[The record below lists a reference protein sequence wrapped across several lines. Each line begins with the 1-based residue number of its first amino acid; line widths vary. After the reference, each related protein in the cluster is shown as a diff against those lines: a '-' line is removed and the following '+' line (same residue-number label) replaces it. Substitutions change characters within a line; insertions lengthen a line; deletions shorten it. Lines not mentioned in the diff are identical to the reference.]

1 MSLLKHHYY
10 PVRSFVLLAAVLS
23 LFCTRAVA
31 QSPTSTVKPYR
42 ELEVDDSQSRKNRF
56 RVTKI
61 LLAGRFA
68 NDAERE
74 LAGQFYTTYAMARWS
89 LHENRAKL
97 PEFRK
102 ELGNHLRTC
111 GIGERPS
118 QVHEYLNLT
127 VLKYMADLSKGDYH
141 PAVRVNAM
149 LMIGEL
155 NAGEPATTSVLPVPL
170 SEAVPVLT
178 SAIEAKD
185 QIDVVKIAAMVGLQR
200 HCALG
205 AIKSDQAKAAVLK
218 AILGLLNTRRPAGR
232 TAAGDGWMRAQAAG
246 ILGMLKTTG
255 KGNVAVTSLGKLVA
269 DRTLPLS
276 TRCAAAEAVG
286 KLNYH
291 GAGRTNVEPIAL
303 ALGKLATD
311 ACAAEMDSISR
322 RRLKGRLYA
331 INLGLTR
338 LGTVAGAPEIVAKL
352 KNSLAVMLGLI
363 EDKNLAP
370 NTMMERINQ
379 EAAKLNTLLQN
390 K

>member
-1 MSLLKHHYY
+1 MSLSKHSCYT
-10 PVRSFVLLAAVLS
+10 VRSFVLLATVLS

-42 ELEVDDSQSRKNRF
+42 ELEVDDSQRRKNRF

-68 NDAERE
+68 NDADKKLVE
-74 LAGQFYTTYAMARWS
+74 QFYTTYAMARWT
-89 LHENRAKL
+89 LQDNRAKL

-111 GIGERPS
+111 GTGERPS
-118 QVHEYLNLT
+118 QVHDYLNT
-127 VLKYMADLSKGDYH
+127 IVLKYMADLSKGDYR

-155 NAGEPATTSVLPVPL
+155 NAGESATTSVLPVPL

-178 SAIEAKD
+178 SAIEAND
-185 QIDVVKIAAMVGLQR
+185 QIDAVKVAAMVGLQR

-205 AIKSDQAKAAVLK
+205 TIKSDQAKAAVLK
-218 AILGLLNTRRPAGR
+218 AVLGLLNARRPAER

-246 ILGMLKTTG
+246 ILGMLETTG
-255 KGNVAVTSLGKLVA
+255 NGNVVVTSLGKLVA
-269 DRTLPLS
+269 DRTLPIS

-286 KLNYH
+286 KLNYR
-291 GAGRTNVEPIAL
+291 GAGGTNFEPVAV

-311 ACAAEMDSISR
+311 ACAAEKEPISR

-331 INLGLTR
+331 VDLGLTQ
-338 LGTVAGAPEIVAKL
+338 LGTVAGVPEIVAKL
-352 KNSLAVMLGLI
+352 KGSITTMLGLI
-363 EDKNLAP
+363 EDRKLAP

-379 EAAKLNTLLQN
+379 EASKLKALLSS
-390 K
+390 